1 MTDEEILSLFRSG
14 DQNAAFQAL
23 VTTHGKAVYNIALF
37 TLNDDILA
45 EDASQ
50 DAFVKIYRNLH
61 KFEGS
66 SKLSTWMYRI
76 VKNVCY
82 DHLKK
87 RRTEPMDE
95 YAEARL
101 VDEDAYSPEQAYI
114 RDTKHNRVRQAVGRL
129 PEGQRMAISLYYF
142 QHAQYDEIAEIMGQP
157 LGTIKSYIHRA
168 KGALGKMLAP
178 MENEER

>member
-37 TLNDDILA
+37 TLNDDVLA

-50 DAFVKIYRNLH
+50 DAFVKIYRNLN
-61 KFEGS
+61 KFEGG

-87 RRTEPMDE
+87 RHTEPMDE
-95 YAEARL
+95 YTETRL
-101 VDEDAYSPEQAYI
+101 VDPDAYSPEEAYL
-114 RDTKHNRVRQAVGRL
+114 RDTKHSRVRRAVGRL

-142 QHAQYDEIAEIMGQP
+142 QQAQYDEIAEIMGQP

-168 KGALGKMLAP
+168 KRSLEKMLAP
-178 MENEER
+178 MENKER